1 MKRLGQTVVLRFQS
15 RDPTGNLLVMGMS
28 STTFVREE
36 YFRISKSLRVFS
48 QCTSPESAHHNL
60 HSDRKY
66 ACSVQIS
73 IAFDGANLM
82 CCAVQGYI
90 TMG

>member
-1 MKRLGQTVVLRFQS
+1 MKRLGQTAVLRFQS

-28 STTFVREE
+28 STIFVRGVLEV
-36 YFRISKSLRVFS
+36 LVNARV
-48 QCTSPESAHHNL
+48 PESAHHNL

-66 ACSVQIS
+66 ACSVQNS

-82 CCAVQGYI
+82 CCAAQGYI